1 MATKL
6 NTSNITDSK
15 TAITNYRT
23 ACDAEFKKINGII
36 TSLIGEN
43 AGFLGD
49 AANGY
54 KAFFDQI
61 TPGLTTQLTGTSES
75 ITSMLES
82 LLTAVSQMLDP
93 VDPQLKT
100 ANENAGQGQA
110 AAPVPTQNT

>member
-6 NTSNITDSK
+6 DTNNITNSK
-15 TAITNYRT
+15 AAITAYRT
-23 ACDAEFKKINGII
+23 ACDAEFEKIKSTI
-36 TSLIGEN
+36 TTLIGEN

-61 TPGLTTQLTGTSES
+61 TPGLTSQLTGTSDS

-110 AAPVPTQNT
+110 AAPISTQNT